1 MPTPTHDAA
10 VLLSQGGSLS
20 LQTQPTQR
28 PGPNQI
34 LINVKSIALNPVDY
48 YMRDFG
54 FLLAGYPAIPG
65 SDIAGTIA
73 EIGPGVS
80 SSRSGVLKPGARVAA
95 FAMAAYSQGKPEHGA
110 FQKQVLVPAENV
122 VVLPDSI
129 SFNQGPSLPMAV
141 LTAWS
146 GMTTLDLSYDAK
158 VPASDK
164 NKRGMLVWGAASSI
178 GLAAVQITSKTLGFA
193 VYAVA
198 SAKHESYIK
207 SLGATAVFDY
217 HEPTGTVV
225 AQVIAAAKKDNV
237 AMQLAYHAT
246 GELKPAQEIVAAFG
260 SGGATGALS
269 SKVATAVPL
278 SDTSPTT
285 EGVDTRFILPPPTE
299 QQQRDKHFEFVFA
312 RWLRPDLDTGEFVPA
327 PQTKVIPGGLA
338 GLNAGLDELKAG
350 VSAVKLVV
358 EV

>member
-10 VLLSQGGSLS
+10 ILLSQGGPLS

-54 FLLAGYPAIPG
+54 FLLEGYPAIPG

-73 EIGPGVS
+73 EIGSGVSS
-80 SSRSGVLKPGARVAA
+80 SSRSGLLKPGARVAA
-95 FAMAAYSQGKPEHGA
+95 FAMAAYSQGKLEHGG
-110 FQKQVLVPAENV
+110 FQKQVIVPAENV
-122 VVLPDSI
+122 VVLPDNI
-129 SFNQGPSLPMAV
+129 SFHQGASLPMAV

-146 GMTTLDLSYDAK
+146 GMTTLDLSYDTK
-158 VPASDK
+158 IPTSDK
-164 NKRGMLVWGAASSI
+164 KGMLVWGAASSI
-178 GLAAVQITSKTLGFA
+178 GLAAVQIASRTLGFT

-198 SAKHESYIK
+198 STKHENYIK
-207 SLGATAVFDY
+207 SLGGAAVFDY
-217 HEPTGTVV
+217 HDPTSAVI
-225 AQVIAAAKKDNV
+225 AQVIAAAKRDNV
-237 AMQLAYHAT
+237 AINLAYHAT

-260 SGGATGALS
+260 SGGATAGFS

-278 SDTSPTT
+278 SETSPTT

-312 RWLRPDLDTGEFVPA
+312 RWLRPALDSGEFVPA
-327 PQTKVIPGGLA
+327 PQTKIIPGGLA

-358 EV
+358 EL